1 MESMRESW
9 TDVRLDELSGRVDQG
24 FERLSAEMRA
34 GFEQVNSRIDRLDG
48 RVDGLYNRMFQASV
62 VLGAALIG
70 LIAAI
75 VTKL

>member
-9 TDVRLDELSGRVDQG
+9 TDERLDELNGRVDKLGDRVDQG
-24 FERLSAEMRA
+24 FQRLRGEMNA
-34 GFEQVNSRIDRLDG
+34 GFNAIHRQ
-48 RVDGLYNRMFQASV
+48 MFQASI

-75 VTKL
+75 VTEL